1 MFFQILKKDLKRN
14 KTMNVI
20 LFLFIVLATV
30 FVSGGLSNLVSVIS
44 GLDYYIGQA
53 VGEKD
58 DYFLSIESDG
68 ENMKEVL
75 DSIESVKSYGYDEVL
90 SYSDEVLDKNKK
102 KIEWSGG
109 ISLCTTKLLYTKLF
123 DSDNKEIKN
132 VEKGHVYISVKFINE
147 YKINVGDEITLKL
160 GDKERTYI
168 VDGGLKDAVLGSRI
182 SGNNKFL
189 LNEADYDEFHNSSTV
204 TEARIVYIEADD
216 VKSIKNQVAKI
227 DGLDVEFPK
236 STIVMTYIID
246 IMVAFIIVILSIC
259 LIIVSFVIL
268 KFSIGFTIQ
277 DDFREIGVM
286 KAIGLRSF
294 KIRRLYLTKYMA
306 LAAVGAVIGCIIS
319 FPFGNMLMKSVTE
332 NMMLGNTYGKIINL
346 LGALLVFFI
355 IMWLAYIST
364 GKVKKMTP
372 IDAIRN
378 GETGERFKK
387 KRGCR
392 ISKSHSKNFVYLAWN
407 DIVSSPKRFLNIVIS
422 FGICSLFLLIL
433 SNFTATLDS
442 TAFIDTFCM
451 RADIYLSNEDANALE
466 LDGVFAQYDDSE
478 EALKLEG
485 KKANYVS
492 DFSQF
497 ENGIKMYEAYLKKVE
512 EKLSE
517 EGIPAKVSCDVLFT
531 YNLTFNDKDYNFT
544 FIKIMGN
551 KSGDYPMT
559 KGSAPQNKNEIA
571 ITNTIAKS
579 TGIKIGDT
587 VEIDYGDKKEKCT
600 VTGMY
605 QSLNNLGNVI
615 RLYDDAPV
623 SLSHYSGNVP
633 ILITF
638 TDNPSEKEI
647 EERKEK
653 IKDIFNSNTVLNQR
667 EFCVDCIG
675 ALDAMKAVELLLVAI
690 TVIVI
695 ILVTIMMERSFI
707 TKEKKQIAILKA
719 IGFRDSDVKKWQV
732 MRFLILSLISVV
744 IAMAVSVPV
753 TDFAGD
759 AIFSGM
765 GADSIKWAHSIS
777 GLIKYPVFLV
787 ALTVL
792 IAWLTSLYS
801 GKIKARDTASIE

>member
-30 FVSGGLSNLVSVIS
+30 FVSSGLSNLVSVLN

-58 DYFLSIESDG
+58 DYFLVVESGG
-68 ENMKEVL
+68 ENMTEVL

-102 KIEWSGG
+102 KIEWDGG
-109 ISLCTTKLLYTKLF
+109 ISLCTPKLLYTKLF

-132 VEKGHVYISVKFINE
+132 VEKGHIYISVKFINE
-147 YKINVGDEITLKL
+147 YKINVGDEIAIKL
-160 GDKERTYI
+160 GDEERTYI
-168 VDGGLKDAVLGSRI
+168 VDGGLKDAVLGSRL

-189 LNEADYDEFHNSSTV
+189 LNEADYDEFNNSGTV
-204 TEARIVYIEADD
+204 TEARMVYIETDD
-216 VKSIKNQVAKI
+216 VKSIKNEVAKI
-227 DGLDVEFPK
+227 DGLDAELPR

-286 KAIGLRSF
+286 KAIGLRNF
-294 KIRRLYLTKYMA
+294 KIRRLYLVKYMA

-332 NMMLGNTYGKIINL
+332 NMMLGNTFGEVINL
-346 LGALLVFFI
+346 FGALLVFLI

-372 IDAIRN
+372 VDAIRN

-478 EALKLEG
+478 EALRLEG

-497 ENGIKMYEAYLKKVE
+497 ENGDKMYEAYLKKVE
-512 EKLSE
+512 EKLNE
-517 EGIPAKVSCDVLFT
+517 EGMPAKVSCDVLFT

-559 KGSAPQNKNEIA
+559 KGSAPQNKNEVA

-638 TDNPSEKEI
+638 TDNPSENEI
-647 EERKEK
+647 EKRKEK
-653 IKDIFNSNTVLNQR
+653 IKDIFNTNTVMNQR
-667 EFCVDCIG
+667 EFCVDCVG
-675 ALDAMKAVELLLVAI
+675 ALDAMKAAELMLVAI

-707 TKEKKQIAILKA
+707 AKEKKQIAILKA
-719 IGFRDSDVKKWQV
+719 VGFRDSDVIKWQV
-732 MRFLILSLISVV
+732 IRFAILGVISVLL
-744 IAMAVSVPV
+744 AMIISIPV
-753 TDFAGD
+753 TTLVGN
-759 AIFSGM
+759 AIFSM
-765 GADSIKWAHSIS
+765 IWI
-777 GLIKYPVFLV
+777 F
-787 ALTVL
+787 
-792 IAWLTSLYS
+792 
-801 GKIKARDTASIE
+801 